1 MDIVN
6 YILGNRYKGSGG
18 YDKTTTLSWDGVLT
32 DDEKTFGPY
41 GSDEEQV
48 YFYKISDEP
57 LSSDAFR
64 NSITTI
70 ALTKTGEIRSLDA
83 AKDHCIIGTD
93 DELLMNLRAMTL
105 NVFIEKDMFKRGL
118 FISKII
124 KKSDDNDAIY
134 VKSISYKTPI
144 PIQNKFIPLAE
155 DGVKGGIVGTAKTD
169 DMLTPVGIDE
179 NGKLFAESQFYDTRE
194 TKDLVMTFDGNLDGK
209 EYIETEPGTYLV
221 KYSDYVPPYDSVN
234 YIHTTFASNGS
245 EQTGNLTKD
254 NLFYMSD
261 DNLIAYGINGGA
273 LNFIYSGSMTIGD
286 KTMTQGA
293 WIAHVKSDDVTNIY
307 KEITINYN
315 VGELKQIDKK
325 YIPEQKPLTFT
336 GAVTGAYDGSTP
348 LTVNIP
354 EAGISETAV
363 DNKVSSHNTSK
374 DSHNDLRLLIEGL
387 STRLN
392 ALADSDDTTLDQ
404 MSEVVA
410 YIKSNKSLIDAITT
424 SKINVSDIIDNLTT
438 NVSNKPLSAAQGVA
452 LKALIDGITIP
463 EALPNPNA
471 LTFTG
476 AVTGTYDGSEAVTVD
491 IPSGGNGG
499 AEVTEA
505 VKIAEFTINA
515 EMAEATSIKLT
526 AEEYPTMKDYNVFW
540 LSLDNYTN
548 GTSPWIQ
555 LSINDKVIYKIG
567 PSNNNG
573 FRNVIHSRNGYFFAY
588 GDVNNPSLIPNDPYS
603 IDIAISISFISEAW
617 KYMGELKSIKLGS
630 YTKFMQENSKISLY
644 GWNE

>member
-41 GSDEEQV
+41 DSDEEQV

-93 DELLMNLRAMTL
+93 DEILMNICAMTL

-179 NGKLFAESQFYDTRE
+179 SGKLFAESQFYDTRD
-194 TKDLVMTFDGNLDGK
+194 TKDLVMTFDGNLEGK
-209 EYIETEPGTYLV
+209 EYIEIEPGAYLV

-234 YIHTTFASNGS
+234 YINVTFASNES
-245 EQTGNLTKD
+245 ERKD
-254 NLFYMSD
+254 TIAKEKLDYISD
-261 DNLIAYGINGGA
+261 DTCTGYMGPNGSM
-273 LNFIYSGSMTIGD
+273 LNFIYSGSVSFGD
-286 KTMTQGA
+286 EIVVTQGT
-293 WIAHVKSDDVTNIY
+293 WVGYYKGDDFTNIY

-336 GAVTGAYDGSTP
+336 GAVTGSYDGSEP
-348 LTVNIP
+348 LTVEIP
-354 EAGISETAV
+354 SGADGSPGKDGADGKSAYQYAQDGGYTGTETEFAA
-363 DNKVSSHNTSK
+363 K
-374 DSHNDLRLLIEGL
+374 
-387 STRLN
+387 
-392 ALADSDDTTLDQ
+392 LAEE
-404 MSEVVA
+404 M
-410 YIKSNKSLIDAITT
+410 
-424 SKINVSDIIDNLTT
+424 
-438 NVSNKPLSAAQGVA
+438 PG
-452 LKALIDGITIP
+452 
-463 EALPNPNA
+463 ALPNPNA
-471 LTFTG
+471 LTFMG
-476 AVTGTYDGSEAVTVD
+476 AATGTYDGSAPLTVNIPAGGGGTGGSSEWKLLTDITLTEASA
-491 IPSGGNGG
+491 I
-499 AEVTEA
+499 AEVKYDTKYKTMYAYFRIPKVEE
-505 VKIAEFTINA
+505 KISTGNSICLLHSNALYYVSIGDPSYNYCIEIICDATNQTMLEFYCA
-515 EMAEATSIKLT
+515 RK
-526 AEEYPTMKDYNVFW
+526 V
-540 LSLDNYTN
+540 N
-548 GTSPWIQ
+548 GIGVYSPWQ
-555 LSINDKVIYKIG
+555 QRSSPLSSDSCLPFKIK
-567 PSNNNG
+567 SNIELPAG
-573 FRNVIHSRNGYFFAY
+573 TVLRVY
-588 GDVNNPSLIPNDPYS
+588 GR
-603 IDIAISISFISEAW
+603 E
-617 KYMGELKSIKLGS
+617 
-630 YTKFMQENSKISLY
+630 
-644 GWNE
+644 